1 MSELSIIVP
10 TYNEAANVKP
20 LVGALTTVLGTLD
33 YEIFIV
39 DDDSPDQT
47 WRVAVEMAPSH
58 PQLRIIRRTE
68 GRGLA
73 ASVIEGFHHA
83 SGKFIACMDGDLQH
97 DPEVLL
103 TMLQGLRHGAAV
115 VVASRYVASGATGSW
130 SEGRKFESRI
140 ATKLAQWLVG
150 VNLQDPMSGFFMM
163 RRADFLLIKD
173 RLQAQGFKVL
183 LEIMANLES
192 KAVVEVPYTF
202 RPRTAGSSKLSQR
215 VMLAYLVQLLR
226 LSKAARMPRFVKFG
240 LVGAIGTVVNLASM
254 SLIMGII
261 GWTNWRA
268 SSLATFIATI
278 NNYLLNNAW
287 TFRDYNHDGRR
298 LLRGYA
304 LFLAASLA
312 GLSVTILT
320 YTSVTAALVHRGVP
334 LSLVTLLFV
343 QMLAILCGFGVNY
356 SFSRRVAWQIAGN

>member
-1 MSELSIIVP
+1 L
-10 TYNEAANVKP
+10 
-20 LVGALTTVLGTLD
+20 LRALTARLANLD
-33 YEIFIV
+33 YEILIV

-47 WRVAVEMAPSH
+47 WRVAAEMAESH
-58 PQLRIIRRTE
+58 ARLRVIRRTE

-73 ASVIEGFHHA
+73 ASVIEGFNHA
-83 SGKFIACMDGDLQH
+83 SGKFVACMDGDLQH
-97 DPEVLL
+97 DPEVLA
-103 TMLQGLRHGAAV
+103 TMLTGLRQGAGV

-130 SEGRKFESRI
+130 SPGRKLESRI
-140 ATKLAQWLVG
+140 AIKLAQWLVG

-163 RRADFLLIKD
+163 RRADFLSIKD

-183 LEIMANLES
+183 LEIMANLDS
-192 KAVVEVPYTF
+192 KAVVEVAYTF

-215 VMLAYLVQLLR
+215 VILAYLIQLLR

-254 SLIMGII
+254 SLIMGIL
-261 GWTNWRA
+261 GWRDWRA

-298 LLRGYA
+298 LVRGYA
-304 LFLAASLA
+304 LFLATSLA

-320 YTSVTAALVHRGVP
+320 YTAVTAALVHRGVP
-334 LSLVTLLFV
+334 LSLITLLLV

-356 SFSRRVAWQIAGN
+356 SFSRRVTWQIAGN